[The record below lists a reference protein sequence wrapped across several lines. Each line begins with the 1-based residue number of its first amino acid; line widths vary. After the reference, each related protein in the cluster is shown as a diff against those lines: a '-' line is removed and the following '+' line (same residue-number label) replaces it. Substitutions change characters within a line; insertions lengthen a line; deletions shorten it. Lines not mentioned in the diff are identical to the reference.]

1 MRISVTALV
10 LAAGLAAAGISVAV
24 HAAVRDG
31 GPLPAKDQARVPANA
46 ALVQSEDYGTALVQ
60 LAQAARPQPPQ
71 GEGRRP
77 PGGPDES
84 DAPPFHLMMGPPA
97 GPFGPPPFA
106 MPGPHGPMPF
116 TRAGCEEDINRHA
129 AMAGYIRSKLNLQ
142 GNQKEAWRKIEE
154 AAEPAVTKLHQVC
167 TQLPVNA
174 GPPSALPDAIEFA
187 AKQASARAEFLQ
199 AVSGPV
205 RALYDTLTP
214 DQRAALL
221 PPMPPHPPEPM

>member
-24 HAAVRDG
+24 HAAARDG
-31 GPLPAKDQARVPANA
+31 GPLPAKDQARVPSNA

-84 DAPPFHLMMGPPA
+84 GAPPFHRMMGPPSE
-97 GPFGPPPFA
+97 PFGPPPFM

-116 TRAGCEEDINRHA
+116 TRVGCEEDINRHA

-142 GNQKEAWRKIEE
+142 GTQKEAWRKIEE
-154 AAEPAVTKLHQVC
+154 AAEPAVIRLRQVC

-187 AKQASARAEFLQ
+187 AKRAAARAEFLQ

-205 RALYDTLTP
+205 RALYDTLSP
-214 DQRAALL
+214 DQRAALV
-221 PPMPPHPPEPM
+221 PPMPPHPPGPL

>member
-1 MRISVTALV
+1 MQISVTALV
-10 LAAGLAAAGISVAV
+10 LAAGLVAAGISVAV
-24 HAAVRDG
+24 HAAAKDG

-46 ALVQSEDYGTALVQ
+46 AMVKGEDYGTDLVQ
-60 LAQAARPQPPQ
+60 LAQATRPQPPQ
-71 GEGRRP
+71 GENRRP

-84 DAPPFHLMMGPPA
+84 AAPPFHRMTGPPSE
-97 GPFGPPPFA
+97 PFGPPPFA

-142 GNQKEAWRKIEE
+142 GTQKEAWRKIEE

-167 TQLPVNA
+167 AQLPVNA
-174 GPPSALPDAIEFA
+174 GPPSALPDAIEFGAKRA
-187 AKQASARAEFLQ
+187 AARAEFLQ

-205 RALYDTLTP
+205 RALYDTLSP
-214 DQRAALL
+214 DQRAALV